1 MFDRD
6 RAIFLSGALAITAL
20 AWIYLAGQIHAHDSA
35 GFTAAFLMWT
45 VMMIAMML
53 PSALPFT
60 FAFGAEHRRRR
71 ARNLPYVPASV
82 FLAGYFAT
90 WTVFSAMAA
99 LLQQA
104 LHRRALLSPAMSIA
118 SSLLAGVILIA
129 AGAYQWTPFKNACL
143 RHCRSPL
150 GFLLSDWREGWTGAF
165 RMGIGHGL
173 FCLGCCWM
181 LMLLPFAAG
190 VMNLPWMAAVTVFV
204 LIEKAAPGGE
214 WFARIGGAALAGAG
228 AWIMISG

>member
-1 MFDRD
+1 MIGRE
-6 RAIFLSGALAITAL
+6 RAIFLTGALTITLL
-20 AWIYLAGQIHAHDSA
+20 AWLDLARGSHSHDSV
-35 GFTAAFLMWT
+35 GFAAPFLMWT

-60 FAFGAEHRRRR
+60 FAFAAEHDRRR
-71 ARNLPYVPASV
+71 ARNLHYVPATM
-82 FLAGYFAT
+82 FLAGYFAV
-90 WTVFSAMAA
+90 WTAFSAVAA
-99 LLQQA
+99 EIQLILQ
-104 LHRRALLSPAMSIA
+104 RRALLSPTMSFA
-118 SSLLAGVILIA
+118 SSLLAGITLIA

-150 GFLLSDWREGWTGAF
+150 GFLLSDWHEGWLGSF

-181 LMLLPFAAG
+181 LMLLPFASG
-190 VMNLPWMAAVTVFV
+190 LMSLPWMAGVTVFV

>member
-1 MFDRD
+1 MIDRD
-6 RAIFLSGALAITAL
+6 RAIFLSGALGVTLL
-20 AWIYLAGQIHAHDSA
+20 AWMHLAREKHAHEP
-35 GFTAAFLMWT
+35 TAFVASFAMWT

-82 FLAGYFAT
+82 FLAGYFAI
-90 WTVFSAMAA
+90 WTAFSAVAA
-99 LLQQA
+99 SIQLLLQ
-104 LHRRALLSPAMSIA
+104 RGALLSSSMSLA
-118 SSLLAGVILIA
+118 SSVVAGLTLIA

-181 LMLLPFAAG
+181 LMLLPFASG
-190 VMNLPWMAAVTVFV
+190 LMSLPWMAAVTVFV

-228 AWIMISG
+228 AWIMITG